1 MEGISNFVEAL
12 IQEEFGLDSFK
23 EMTSSE
29 EITNDDFVITIDG
42 LDNTDDFNVEDIDVT
57 LE

>member
-1 MEGISNFVEAL
+1 
-12 IQEEFGLDSFK
+12 
-23 EMTSSE
+23 MTSSE